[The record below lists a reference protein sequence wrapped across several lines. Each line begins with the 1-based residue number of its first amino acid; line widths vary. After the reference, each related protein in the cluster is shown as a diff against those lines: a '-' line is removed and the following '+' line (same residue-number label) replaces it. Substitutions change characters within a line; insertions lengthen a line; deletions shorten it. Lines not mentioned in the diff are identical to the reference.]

1 MSAVKL
7 EVKNLGH
14 VPALKNSMYA
24 IVDPKHRDWKRR
36 CVASF
41 VSQLISACQT
51 TGGETLTTQRVLSLT
66 QSLPPDDAWQHIPVI
81 ILTAKKVKRGEEGA
95 EILIDVMPEIPQ
107 PTPSERHCE

>member
-51 TGGETLTTQRVLSLT
+51 TESETLTTQRVRSLT
-66 QSLPPDDAWQHIPVI
+66 ALLPQDDAWQHIPVM
-81 ILTAKKVKRGEEGA
+81 ILTASKVKMGDEGA